1 MAKDIYNILASKGR
15 NGDTELAHITK
26 EESSI
31 LRMLGGSGTTNPLTG
46 LSEYHKGGALDF
58 IGHPQHHA
66 WWWTGKGK
74 PKSKEQKEY
83 EQGAPEAEGGGG
95 LDWAKSRGD
104 RGHGNYRQDMTSAI
118 WNSMSTDDK
127 IDYIAMVEFGG
138 VIPPSFDSINQFV
151 SDQRERLQQY
161 DPSLGVKDPT
171 EVGFL
176 EEEYGVGGEEYG
188 AGADGIY
195 GTEDDTGGYA
205 GRAAGIAYG
214 TAGRTYEGAGLTWE
228 GAQQTFGE
236 SLGALQRTAK
246 GQATATGGST
256 SIGMRGKIEQQ
267 KLLGEGF
274 ESAVSTRGRAEDVY
288 DIAGRRH
295 DIATEAYGAAGDT
308 YSLASD
314 RGGASY
320 REGMYGLTSTVEQDW
335 QDKWLSFMNLGD

>member
-26 EESSI
+26 EESN
-31 LRMLGGSGTTNPLTG
+31 LLKMLGGSGTTNPWTG

-58 IGHPQHHA
+58 IGHPMHHD
-66 WWWTGKGK
+66 WYWTGKGK

-83 EQGAPEAEGGGG
+83 EQGAPQAEGGGG

-104 RGHGNYRQDMTSAI
+104 RGRGNYRQNMTSGI
-118 WNSMSTDDK
+118 WNSMSADDK

-138 VIPPSFDSINQFV
+138 VIPPEYTSIDKFI
-151 SDQRERLQQY
+151 SDQKYRLEQY
-161 DPSLGVKDPT
+161 DPSKGVADPT
-171 EVGFL
+171 KVGFL

-236 SLGALQRTAK
+236 SLGALQRTAE
-246 GQATATGGST
+246 GLPIVTGSSG
-256 SIGMRGKIEQQ
+256 IGMRAKMGQQ
-267 KLLGEGF
+267 KLLGQGF

-288 DIAGRRH
+288 DIAGR
-295 DIATEAYGAAGDT
+295 AYGAAGDV
-308 YSLASD
+308 YDLASD
-314 RGGASY
+314 RGGLAY
-320 REGMYGLTSTVEQDW
+320 REGMYGLTTDIEEDW
-335 QDKWLSFMNLGD
+335 QNKWLGFMNLGD

>member
-236 SLGALQRTAK
+236 SLGALQRTA
-246 GQATATGGST
+246 GGLPTVTGSSG
-256 SIGMRGKIEQQ
+256 IGMRAKIGQQ
-267 KLLGEGF
+267 KLLGQGF
-274 ESAVSTRGRAEDVY
+274 ESAVSTYGRAED
-288 DIAGRRH
+288 
-295 DIATEAYGAAGDT
+295 AYGRAEDAYGLAEQTAGLD
-308 YSLASD
+308 
-314 RGGASY
+314 Y
-320 REGMYGLTSTVEQDW
+320 RKGMYGLEEDV
-335 QDKWLSFMNLGD
+335 LGDWETNWGTFWDSLPDAA